1 MPYRYCAPVALL
13 SAALLL
19 SGCASDSLLSGPNGS
34 ITTTSAL
41 TAPANPVCLSLSS
54 QIDTLRAEGVAEKIE
69 KAAAKKYK
77 MTTADLAK
85 ADQLTKA
92 NADFQSK
99 CSTLPAK
106 PATASVG
113 PANPSAAG
121 ASGPGKASA
130 AATTAFASPAK
141 Q

>member
-1 MPYRYCAPVALL
+1 MHRYSAPSVLL

-19 SGCASDSLLSGPNGS
+19 TGCASDSLLSGQNG
-34 ITTTSAL
+34 TVTSAL
-41 TAPANPVCLSLSS
+41 TPPPPANPACISLSS
-54 QIDTLRAEGVAEKIE
+54 QIDALRAEGVADKIE

-77 MTTADLAK
+77 MTAADLGK

-92 NADFQSK
+92 NADFQTK

-106 PATASVG
+106 PATAAG
-113 PANPSAAG
+113 PLGPSQTAG
-121 ASGPGKASA
+121 ASGAKKGPGSASSASA
-130 AATTAFASPAK
+130 AVAK